1 MRGFF
6 IRFLQSTPSNLLS
19 FSELPRA
26 RALQPGGPLAKRFLA
41 PQNTVLTVGST
52 VFVHAGLLPRHVTSS
67 TYASA
72 INKATRE
79 WMLGRGPLPTAEV
92 HSRTAVTWTRD
103 YALQGREDCAAL
115 RLALAAAGMQRM
127 VVGHTIQ
134 DEGIRSA
141 CAQRVYCID
150 VGLSRGC
157 TDGSPEVL
165 EIIDDKCVWG
175 TRHKQSL
182 LALHPS
188 SQSWQCVRGPSVAL
202 TQICFNLHSRIVNVL
217 SASGTRSADEPSTP
231 KIATVAASSRR

>member
-1 MRGFF
+1 
-6 IRFLQSTPSNLLS
+6 
-19 FSELPRA
+19 
-26 RALQPGGPLAKRFLA
+26 
-41 PQNTVLTVGST
+41 
-52 VFVHAGLLPRHVTSS
+52 
-67 TYASA
+67 
-72 INKATRE
+72 
-79 WMLGRGPLPTAEV
+79 MLGRGPLPTAEV

-175 TRHKQSL
+175 NAAQTDNVGSVSIISK
-182 LALHPS
+182 LAV
-188 SQSWQCVRGPSVAL
+188 CARGPNVAL
-202 TQICFNLHSRIVNVL
+202 TQFVLPALQNRQCSVRLGNALGGRTFNAQSRDGRGLVAALKKTTQRLSAWAESSFLRPWLDDTLNDKGTRLVGAGLVVL
-217 SASGTRSADEPSTP
+217 STGCG
-231 KIATVAASSRR
+231 